1 VARPRRRDGGVVVAG
16 IEVLIVGG
24 GIGGLATALALRRFG
39 IGARVFESADEMRP
53 LGVGINIQP
62 NGVRELTE
70 LGLGDR
76 LAGIGVATAELA
88 YFNKHGQLIWKEP
101 RGVGAGYRW
110 PQYSIHRGQLQV
122 LLHETARERLGAE
135 RIHTGHHLA
144 SFSQDADGVTAH
156 FVNRATGARVASV
169 RGDALIGADGI
180 HSAVREAFYPGEG
193 EPRFGGQLMWRA
205 AGMAAPILGGQTM
218 IMAGH
223 RDQKVVAYPMS
234 PMPDERGHL
243 LLNWLCELGV
253 PGTTP
258 PRTDWNRRVDR
269 ARFADAFKDWRF
281 DWLDVPALIDA
292 AEAIYEFPKVDRE
305 PLPRWTFGRVTL
317 LGDAAHPMH
326 PAGSQAGSQAIV
338 DGSVLAR
345 TLASAK
351 SVAEALAAYEAERL
365 PAMAEI
371 TLRNRKLG
379 PEWVMQTVE
388 ERAPHGFADLDD
400 VISRAELEDAS
411 RSFKQAAGYDAEAL
425 NARPSHFASAP
436 AR

>member
-1 VARPRRRDGGVVVAG
+1 ME
-16 IEVLIVGG
+16 ILIVGG
-24 GIGGLATALALRRFG
+24 GIGGLTTALALHRFG
-39 IGARVFESADEMRP
+39 IGARVFESAEEIRP

-76 LAGIGVATAELA
+76 LAETGIPTGELA

-101 RGVGAGYRW
+101 RGVASGYRW
-110 PQYSIHRGQLQV
+110 PQYSIHRGELQV
-122 LLHETARERLGAE
+122 LLHEVVRERLGAD
-135 RIHTGHHLA
+135 RVLAGHHLE
-144 SFSQDADGVTAH
+144 SFSQDPEGVTAR
-156 FVNRATGARVASV
+156 FVSRATGARVATV

-180 HSAVREAFYPGEG
+180 HSAVRAAFYPDEG

-205 AGMAAPILGGQTM
+205 ASVAAPVLGGRTM

-223 RDQKVVAYPMS
+223 RDQKVVAYPIS
-234 PMPDERGHL
+234 RFAERDGL
-243 LLNWLCELGV
+243 SLVNWLCELGV

-258 PRTDWNRRVDR
+258 PRTDWNRRVD
-269 ARFADAFKDWRF
+269 AAKFADAFKDWRF
-281 DWLDVPALIDA
+281 DWLDVPALIA
-292 AEAIYEFPKVDRE
+292 SAEAIYEFPKVDRE
-305 PLPRWTFGRVTL
+305 PLPRWSFGRITL

-338 DGSVLAR
+338 DGSVIAR
-345 TLASAK
+345 
-351 SVAEALAAYEAERL
+351 ALATAPSPADAFTAYEAQRL

-388 ERAPHGFADLDD
+388 ERAPQGFTNLDD
-400 VISRAELEDAS
+400 VIAKSELEDAS

-425 NARPSHFASAP
+425 NARPSYYAAAP
-436 AR
+436 TRSQEDAR